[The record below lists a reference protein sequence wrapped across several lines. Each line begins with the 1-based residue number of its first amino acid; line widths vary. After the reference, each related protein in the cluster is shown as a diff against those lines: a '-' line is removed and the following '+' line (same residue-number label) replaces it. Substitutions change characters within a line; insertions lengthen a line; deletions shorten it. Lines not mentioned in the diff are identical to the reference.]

1 MKIKIIVLSVLVL
14 VASGCATTGKTDP
27 YEGFNRSMMSFNDGA
42 DRAILKPLAKGYRAI
57 TPQFVEDGIGNFF
70 SNLNDPVV
78 ALNQLLQGKPGLA
91 VRDTGRF
98 LVNSTIGIGGLFE
111 VADGLGLEKHQEDF
125 GQTFGVWGIGTGP
138 YLVMPFWGPTNPRDG
153 IGSIVGSF
161 GFAPRYLNDV
171 TSRNLT
177 YALAIIHRR
186 AQLLDAEK
194 LVSGD
199 RYVFI
204 RDAYLQRRDYLTSDG
219 VVEDEFLD

>member
-1 MKIKIIVLSVLVL
+1 
-14 VASGCATTGKTDP
+14 
-27 YEGFNRSMMSFNDGA
+27 MSFNDGA